1 MKETVQDLKT
11 ETEVIKE
18 TQIKGTLEME
28 NLGKQTGTTETSMT
42 NRIQEIK
49 ERNSGAEDSIEEI
62 DSLKTLNPKNS

>member
-49 ERNSGAEDSIEEI
+49 ERISGAEDSIEEI